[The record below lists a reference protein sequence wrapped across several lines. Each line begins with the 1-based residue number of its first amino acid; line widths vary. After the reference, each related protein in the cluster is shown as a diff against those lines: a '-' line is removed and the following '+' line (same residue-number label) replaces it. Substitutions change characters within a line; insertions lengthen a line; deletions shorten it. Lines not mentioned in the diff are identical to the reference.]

1 VAPFAVLNLPE
12 EFMAIPA
19 NRRAAMTLFTAADEM
34 YSHQVRMVLAE
45 KGVTADILLVSRD
58 NLPEE
63 VYEVNPYG
71 SLPTL
76 MDRDLALYQAD
87 IIMEYLD
94 ERFPHPPLLPVYP
107 VERGKT
113 RLMMYRIK
121 HDWYSKAEKILQNG
135 DDAAE
140 ARRDLRESLL
150 SIAPLFQETPYFM
163 SEEYSLLDCYM
174 SALLW
179 RLPLFGIEI
188 SGPGSKELKNYM
200 IRLFE
205 RDGFQQS
212 LTDAEREIRRDVRY

>member
-1 VAPFAVLNLPE
+1 
-12 EFMAIPA
+12 
-19 NRRAAMTLFTAADEM
+19 MTLFTAANDM

-45 KGVTADILLVSRD
+45 KGISADILLVSRD
-58 NLPEE
+58 HLPEE

-76 MDRDLALYQAD
+76 LDRDLALYQAD

-121 HDWYSKAEKILQNG
+121 HDWYGLAESILQDG
-135 DDAAE
+135 EDAAE
-140 ARRDLRESLL
+140 ARRDLRDSLL
-150 SIAPLFQETPYFM
+150 SIAPLFQETAYFM
-163 SEEYSLLDCYM
+163 SEEYSFLDCYM

-179 RLPLFGIEI
+179 RLPLLGIEL

-212 LTDAEREIRRDVRY
+212 LTEAERDIRRGSNYSR